1 MNLFGGSPTLAIF
14 AITFFSLKYTIMIPG
29 PPKLVI
35 CPFCGAMKEL
45 MTLANNMEKCS
56 EVLSSISTVEMTDFE
71 KNVYVGIKER
81 MKKGDTRV
89 FIINEE

>member
-1 MNLFGGSPTLAIF
+1 MPSCEEKKFIVALIHEFVKSYDWSNPHKLL
-14 AITFFSLKYTIMIPG
+14 LK
-29 PPKLVI
+29 
-35 CPFCGAMKEL
+35 AEL
-45 MTLANNMEKCS
+45 YREANNMEKCS